1 VKIFISYSSIDKT
14 LAESVHGEMVSGGAE
29 SFEFSRSAAIGRPS
43 WEQVLD
49 WISDSDA
56 FIVLLSKS
64 ALESK
69 PVREEIAH
77 AHYSYINSDKP
88 SRIVSAILD
97 KSIAP
102 PRLIARF
109 TTLDLCDYDE
119 GMDKLMP
126 QLGLTRRP
134 RAKPAPLP
142 LSDLALV
149 FKEFKRSHPGPT
161 AAERFSK
168 DAETILTNYDALKP
182 AAIKDRQGA
191 KHVDEILFG
200 LSNKERSLQ
209 PTRASKDH
217 NKWFLGYE
225 PEQADASASA
235 LAESLLH
242 WKPSAGRQ
250 PLDAPRLS
258 GDIMGLRWTAVAG
271 ATGYAVESS
280 RTSSFFQPEELYRGS
295 DTSFIPPPVSIF
307 EPSQERHYRVKAL
320 GGVFKPDS
328 QWSNVYAAQ
337 EPKLDFTLNSLL
349 SRPWKPLDQ
358 LPAPSLSAT
367 SDPFTVQ
374 LRWTAVDGANRY
386 VVQRSVT
393 PFFATEKAIYD
404 GPLTSCGDRKA
415 LLTLTGEMHYR
426 VKASGS
432 KQDSEWSNVVKCR
445 AELG

>member
-1 VKIFISYSSIDKT
+1 MKIFISYSSIDKT

-109 TTLDLCDYDE
+109 ATLDLCDYDE

-126 QLGLTRRP
+126 QLGLTRQP

-182 AAIKDRQGA
+182 AAIKDRQGT

-209 PTRASKDH
+209 PTKTSKDH

-280 RTSSFFQPEELYRGS
+280 RSSAFFRSEEIYRGS
-295 DTSFIPPPVSIF
+295 DTSCIPPMLSIGDA
-307 EPSQERHYRVKAL
+307 SQRRHYRVKAL

-328 QWSNVYAAQ
+328 QWSNVHSAEA
-337 EPKLDFTLNSLL
+337 PTFVFGPNP
-349 SRPWKPLDQ
+349 RPDPWRVLDQ

-374 LRWTAVDGANRY
+374 LRWTAVDGASRY

-404 GPLTSCGDRKA
+404 GPLTSCEDRKA
-415 LLTLTGEMHYR
+415 LLTLTGEVHYR

-432 KQDSEWSNVVKCR
+432 RQDSEWSNVVKCR